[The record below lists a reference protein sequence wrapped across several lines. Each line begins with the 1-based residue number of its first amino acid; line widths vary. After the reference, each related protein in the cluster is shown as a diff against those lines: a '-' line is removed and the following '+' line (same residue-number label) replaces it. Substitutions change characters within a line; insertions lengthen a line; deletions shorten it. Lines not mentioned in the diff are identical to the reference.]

1 VSLEDMVSF
10 SGTCEIRKQG
20 GLMVDEY
27 AARLLLSKGGKLAF
41 RCHEFNPVMKTP
53 CWARWA
59 IWPVELWHVRALRSV
74 PDD

>member
-1 VSLEDMVSF
+1 
-10 SGTCEIRKQG
+10 
-20 GLMVDEY
+20 MVDEY
-27 AARLLLSKGGKLAF
+27 AARLLLLKGGKLAF
-41 RCHEFNPVMKTP
+41 RCREFKPVMKTP